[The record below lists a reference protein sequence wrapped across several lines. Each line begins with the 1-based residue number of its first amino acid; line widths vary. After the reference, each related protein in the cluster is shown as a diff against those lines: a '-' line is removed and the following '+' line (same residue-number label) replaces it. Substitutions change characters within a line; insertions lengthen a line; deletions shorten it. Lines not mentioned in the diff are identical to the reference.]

1 MMTDRASTDESV
13 PATLADESALRAHH
27 WNLLSRLL
35 SGPPDAALLQGLSD
49 LDGDGT
55 DLGRAY
61 ARLAAA
67 AASTTEAEA
76 AREFFDL
83 FVGVGRG
90 ELLPYASFYLTG
102 FLNERPL
109 ADLRRDLARMGVE
122 RAAGR
127 FEPEDHIASL
137 CEIMAGLARGDFDA
151 AVLGC
156 GSAGEAGFFARHV
169 GPWIEMAFEDMGAA
183 PSARFYRAVAEVGRV
198 FAGIETRAF
207 ALGRA
212 ESGQAPSGQTNT
224 GRAGATAPNGIRQSP
239 PLAGRTTT
247 GRM

>member
-1 MMTDRASTDESV
+1 MTRTASMD
-13 PATLADESALRAHH
+13 PATPAPPAEESALRAQH
-27 WNLLSRLL
+27 WDLLARLL
-35 SGPPDAALLQGLSD
+35 SSPPDAALLQGLAV
-49 LDGDGT
+49 LEGDGS

-61 ARLAAA
+61 AGLAAA
-67 AASTTEAEA
+67 AAAMAEA
-76 AREFFDL
+76 RAEREFFDL

-151 AVLGC
+151 SVLGC
-156 GSAGEAGFFARHV
+156 GAAGEAGFFARHLE
-169 GPWIEMAFEDMGAA
+169 PWVEMAFEDMGVA

-198 FAGIETRAF
+198 FAGIEKRAF
-207 ALGRA
+207 ALGSA
-212 ESGQAPSGQTNT
+212 ETGQVGAGQVGSGRVGSA
-224 GRAGATAPNGIRQSP
+224 A
-239 PLAGRTTT
+239 L
-247 GRM
+247 